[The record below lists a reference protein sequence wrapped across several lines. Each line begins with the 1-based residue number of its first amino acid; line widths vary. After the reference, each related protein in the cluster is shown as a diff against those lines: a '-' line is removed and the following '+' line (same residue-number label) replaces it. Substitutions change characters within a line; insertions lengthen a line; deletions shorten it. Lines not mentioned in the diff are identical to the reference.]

1 MRLLDKVAIITG
13 GANGIGLAAVKR
25 FVEEGAKVIIVDVNE
40 LQGQTVT
47 NEYNGK
53 VHFKKL
59 NITDR
64 EQCEKIVHEI
74 IEQFG
79 RIDILVN
86 NAGITK
92 DAMFHKLSEIDFDQV
107 MDVNCKGVFNMT
119 QAVVPYMRKA
129 EYGKIINTASVV
141 GVYGNVGQTNY
152 AASKAAVIGMTKT
165 WAKELGK
172 KGINVNAVAP
182 GFIETDMVKTIPAQQ
197 VMMIKMII
205 SLGDLGLAEDV
216 ANAYVFLASEEA
228 RYITGHTLHVDGG
241 MMG

>member
-1 MRLLDKVAIITG
+1 MRLKDKVAIITG

-25 FVEEGAKVIIVDVNE
+25 FVEEGAKVIVVDVNE
-40 LQGQTVT
+40 QQGQIVM
-47 NEYNGK
+47 NELA

-59 NITDR
+59 DITNG
-64 EQCEKIVHEI
+64 EQCKKLVQEIVE
-74 IEQFG
+74 EFG

-92 DAMFHKLSEIDFDQV
+92 DAMFHKLTEDDFDQV

-119 QAVVPYMRKA
+119 QAVVPFMREA
-129 EYGKIINTASVV
+129 RYGKIINTSSIV

-182 GFIETDMVKTIPAQQ
+182 GFIQTDMVKTIPSEQI
-197 VMMIKMII
+197 MMMKMII
-205 SLGDLGLAEDV
+205 SLGELGIAEDV
-216 ANAYVFLASEEA
+216 ANAYVFLASEES

>member
-40 LQGQTVT
+40 LQGQAVT

-129 EYGKIINTASVV
+129 GYGKIINTASVV